1 MTSANVTQAASMF
14 LGAVSA
20 GAQAVMGN
28 KESAFGEGFSQVMSQ
43 TAGVEKNQNLAPKA
57 EDRPVST
64 KTRVESDGRNAVKD
78 TSGKVSS
85 QKSDE
90 KPSDGGKIDEAVK
103 EAVEE
108 VKEAIAEE
116 LGISVE
122 DLEKAMEML
131 GLTGID
137 LLNPDNIQG
146 LVMELSGE
154 TDFLS
159 LLTNGEL
166 YDTVQNLTGAV
177 EEVNAQ
183 LMEALGID
191 GEKLQGL
198 LEEAAKNAQKT
209 ETIPDF
215 QLTDE
220 AGEKELP
227 GEEAAGNLENT
238 KGAKADAPVVEVSKE
253 AGQAAETADDS
264 DKTMETMETQEK
276 DLNPLKGQQA
286 QPDGAEQTVEDEK
299 TLETVQA
306 KHDSGQGKG
315 QGEGS
320 QENGSSFLQDF
331 TRQGINTPDANI
343 AQARE
348 AVPFESF
355 QTQRIMEQIT
365 EYMKVQIKPDVTEL
379 TMQLQPESLGTLNI
393 HLTAR
398 EGIITAQLTTQNEA
412 VKAALETQIVQL
424 RETLSEQGLKVD
436 TVEVTVASHDFN
448 RSLKQGSGEN
458 NESSYDRN
466 PKKRGIRKIN
476 LEEGVSLEELG
487 LDEEER
493 IAAEIMEQNGN
504 TVDYTA

>member
-20 GAQAVMGN
+20 GAQAVTGN

-166 YDTVQNLTGAV
+166 YDTVQNLTGVV
-177 EEVNAQ
+177 EEVNTQ

-191 GEKLQGL
+191 SEELQGL
-198 LEEAAKNAQKT
+198 LEEASQNAQKT

-215 QLTDE
+215 QQTDE

-227 GEEAAGNLENT
+227 GEEAAGNLEKE

-253 AGQAAETADDS
+253 AETADDS
-264 DKTMETMETQEK
+264 DKTMETQEK

-286 QPDGAEQTVEDEK
+286 QPDGAEQTVENEK

-448 RSLKQGSGEN
+448 RSLRQGSGEN

-476 LEEGVSLEELG
+476 LEEGVSLEELE

>member
-43 TAGVEKNQNLAPKA
+43 TAGAEKNQNLAPKA

-166 YDTVQNLTGAV
+166 YDTVQNLTGVV
-177 EEVNAQ
+177 EEVNTQ

-198 LEEAAKNAQKT
+198 LEEASQNAQKT

-215 QLTDE
+215 QQTDE
-220 AGEKELP
+220 AGEKELL
-227 GEEAAGNLENT
+227 GEEAAGNLEKA

-253 AGQAAETADDS
+253 AETADDS
-264 DKTMETMETQEK
+264 DKTMETQEK

-286 QPDGAEQTVEDEK
+286 QPDGAEQTVENEK

-448 RSLKQGSGEN
+448 RSLRQGSGEN

-476 LEEGVSLEELG
+476 LEEGVSLEELE